1 MLKHNMG
8 AFGGVARSAVWI
20 ALGLIGQAAALQ
32 LIEAGPTVRYQHYA
46 PPDML
51 VAPDRAGF
59 SAIVIAQ
66 AIICGIAVSRQW
78 PSMRTWLRSR
88 FSGWKL
94 LCFAM
99 VFILASAALSRSPSA
114 YVLELMLATV
124 VQLTALITVIMA
136 VLSLP
141 VPAIQRVWRAAADLL
156 GPELQASGPTP
167 GSPDRFALFP
177 AIAVSIVAAILSII
191 SYERH
196 PHIPDEV
203 AYLLNAKYFA
213 AGMLYMPAPPVPDA
227 FDVDLMQLTPT
238 RWFSSMPPGWPA
250 ILAAGARVNLA
261 WLINPVL
268 AGINVILAYAFLRE
282 IYARRTARLALLLL
296 CVSPWYVFMGMNFM
310 THTFSL
316 TSALLG
322 AIGVAR
328 LIRTGRLRWASLAGG
343 AIGVL
348 SLTRPLESLMMAI
361 MLALWS
367 LASRRGR
374 HRILGTVCI
383 AAGSIV
389 IGTLN
394 LPYNKALTGRITEL
408 PLTAYV
414 SSHYAAGSNS
424 LGFGPQR
431 GWGWTGL
438 DPFPGHDLKDAVI
451 NAALNLSA
459 VNVELFGWACGS
471 LVFILFFLFSGKL
484 KRSDY
489 KMLAAI
495 IGIVGFLSL
504 YWFSGGPDFGAR
516 YWFLMIV
523 PLAALTARGIELAGS
538 SGTRD
543 SVGFPAGAARSLAA
557 AVILCA
563 MSLVTFV
570 PWRGIDKYYHYRGM
584 RPDVRNLATKLSFGR
599 SLVLIE
605 GKRHP
610 DFASAAAYETP
621 GLAGDAPVYAWARS
635 PQIATEATVAFPDR
649 PVWVLQGP
657 SITGAGYRVIRRP
670 DAPRA
675 SVELNR

>member
-1 MLKHNMG
+1 MG
-8 AFGGVARSAVWI
+8 AFTGVTRSGAWI
-20 ALGLIGQAAALQ
+20 ALGLIGRAAALQ

-46 PPDML
+46 PPEML
-51 VAPDRAGF
+51 LSRDRVGLF
-59 SAIVIAQ
+59 AIVVIQ
-66 AIICGIAVSRQW
+66 AIICGVAVVRQW
-78 PSMRTWLRSR
+78 PSIRSWVRSR
-88 FSGWKL
+88 FSVWML
-94 LCFAM
+94 LCIGI
-99 VFILASAALSRSPSA
+99 VFVLAGAALSRSLSA
-114 YVLELMLATV
+114 YVFELMLAAV
-124 VQLTALITVIMA
+124 IQLSALITVVMA

-141 VPAIQRVWRAAADLL
+141 IPALQGLWRRASDLL
-156 GPELQASGPTP
+156 GPERPGSGPSP
-167 GSPDRFALFP
+167 GTPDRFALVP
-177 AIAVSIVAAILSII
+177 AIIVTIVATILSIV

-213 AGMLYMPAPPVPDA
+213 AGMLYMPAPPVPEA

-238 RWFSSMPPGWPA
+238 QWFSSMPPGWPA
-250 ILAAGARVNLA
+250 ILAAGARVNLP

-268 AGINVILAYAFLRE
+268 AGINVILAYLFLRE
-282 IYARRTARLALLLL
+282 IYPRRTARLALMLL

-316 TSALLG
+316 TSGLLG

-328 LIRTGRLRWASLAGG
+328 LIRTGRLRWAWLAGG

-348 SLTRPLESLMMAI
+348 SLTRPLEGLLMAI
-361 MLALWS
+361 MLALWT
-367 LASRRGR
+367 LASRAAR
-374 HRILGTVCI
+374 HRILGTLCI

-389 IGTLN
+389 VGGLT
-394 LPYNKALTGRITEL
+394 LPYNKALTGRMTEL

-414 SSHYAAGSNS
+414 SSHYASGSND
-424 LGFGPQR
+424 LGFGPNR

-438 DPFPGHDLKDAVI
+438 DPFPGHDAADAVI

-471 LVFILFFLFSGKL
+471 LVFILVLFTGKL
-484 KRSDY
+484 KSSDY

-495 IGIVGFLSL
+495 LGIACFLSL

-523 PLAALTARGIELAGS
+523 PLAALTARGIEVAGS
-538 SGTRD
+538 ADTRD
-543 SVGFPAGAARSLAA
+543 SAGFPVGAARSLAVA
-557 AVILCA
+557 AILCVT
-563 MSLVTFV
+563 SFVTFV
-570 PWRGIDKYYHYRGM
+570 PWRAIDKYHHYRGM
-584 RPDVRNLATKLSFGR
+584 RPDVRNLATQLSFGR

-621 GLAGDAPVYAWARS
+621 GLAADAPVYAWARS
-635 PQIATEATVAFPDR
+635 PEITSEATAAFPNR
-649 PVWVLQGP
+649 PVWVLEGP

-670 DAPRA
+670 VAGRESA
-675 SVELNR
+675 EFNR